1 QFENESNFRAHF
13 LGTGKEIIEQTK
25 GKVDGVSRSFY
36 QYLPSFFMSALSL
49 LRLVETLNVNRFVL
63 ASKSPRRL
71 ELLKTVTG
79 GRLDVEVVGSTF
91 PEDLDKSA
99 LSPAEYVLQTATEKS
114 KEVISRLEPPPS
126 GRFTMVLSADT
137 VVVLDGKI
145 LEKPDD
151 HSHAM
156 AMLRALRG
164 KTHEVSTGVCV
175 VCEWADGR
183 SMKRQF
189 TTTTRVTFAANITD
203 EDLQAYVDTEEPMGK
218 AGSYGIQL
226 SSSNKRRRERLEAD
240 LLSKAG
246 EDFGLRDGPYTIECT
261 NEIGSSWRVKDRGD
275 IVLRKTG
282 TQWNL
287 YIHELDASSSSLAV
301 ATPARVPSG
310 TTCLVM
316 LEPAEQPGGVSRG
329 FLATLFSRREL
340 DRPVFPLRQSWQRGS
355 VLNNASPSL
364 SLP

>member
-1 QFENESNFRAHF
+1 
-13 LGTGKEIIEQTK
+13 
-25 GKVDGVSRSFY
+25 
-36 QYLPSFFMSALSL
+36 MSALSL
-49 LRLVETLNVNRFVL
+49 LRLVETLNANRFVL

-99 LSPAEYVLQTATEKS
+99 LSPAEYVMQTATEKS
-114 KEVISRLEPPPS
+114 KEVISRLESPPS

-151 HSHAM
+151 HAHAM

-175 VCEWADGR
+175 VCKWADGR
-183 SMKRQF
+183 SSKRHF

-218 AGSYGIQL
+218 AGSYGIQGIGGLLACKVDGCYSNVVGLPVHDTAQAIAEIL
-226 SSSNKRRRERLEAD
+226 SCD
-240 LLSKAG
+240 
-246 EDFGLRDGPYTIECT
+246 
-261 NEIGSSWRVKDRGD
+261 
-275 IVLRKTG
+275 
-282 TQWNL
+282 Q
-287 YIHELDASSSSLAV
+287 
-301 ATPARVPSG
+301 
-310 TTCLVM
+310 
-316 LEPAEQPGGVSRG
+316 
-329 FLATLFSRREL
+329 
-340 DRPVFPLRQSWQRGS
+340 
-355 VLNNASPSL
+355 
-364 SLP
+364 